1 MNNMNIRNAQAIIWH
16 QNCRN
21 WLGLGQNRK
30 SVPWVECSTG
40 PRLDKIFAQF
50 GLKMYSVSVQCH
62 LYSVRVQCMC
72 TVYSGIG
79 TGPWHSTFIL
89 IFCQRERYLNL
100 FSISKKY
107 FSKPEPFP
115 VWLISILVDAMGCL
129 RQFLFE
135 YSVPSVCSLCA

>member
-1 MNNMNIRNAQAIIWH
+1 MGWVWYTFLADLYSDLYVSSLIVIRAPYTVHSI
-16 QNCRN
+16 
-21 WLGLGQNRK
+21 GY
-30 SVPWVECSTG
+30 STWQ
-40 PRLDKIFAQF
+40 IFCTI
-50 GLKMYSVSVQCH
+50 GIENVQCKCT
-62 LYSVRVQCMC
+62 VPFVQCTC
-72 TVYSGIG
+72 TVYVYSVQWNWDRPLALNI
-79 TGPWHSTFIL
+79 HSNFL
-89 IFCQRERYLNL
+89 PERERYLNL